1 MPELNLDRV
10 TKKFTSAGT
19 RKGRYFNRR
28 THKNKIAVDGVS
40 LQLKD
45 GVYGF
50 LGANGA
56 GKTTLLRMIC
66 GVLKPTAGEISCNG
80 IEIGM
85 LDSEYRAMIG
95 YLPQDFGYYPDF
107 TARRYL
113 EYLAACKAMPRQL
126 AEGKVS
132 EMMQLVGLEGVQRQK
147 IKTFSG
153 GMLRR
158 LGIAQA
164 LLNDPEI
171 LILDE
176 PTSGLDPKE
185 RIRFRNIISALSRGR
200 IVILSTH
207 IVSDVEFIAD
217 RILLMKQGRIM
228 EQGTPQ
234 EVTGRLEGKAW
245 ECTVSPEEAVRLN
258 ASFAVSNLRND
269 GDKVRLRIVC
279 GECPCEGAVLVKP
292 GLEDVYL
299 YYFEEV
305 SEHVDNLERRIV

>member
-1 MPELNLDRV
+1 MPELTLDRI
-10 TKKFTSAGT
+10 TKQF
-19 RKGRYFNRR
+19 
-28 THKNKIAVDGVS
+28 KNKIAVDNVS
-40 LQLKD
+40 LNLCE

-66 GVLKPTAGEISCNG
+66 GVLRPTAGEIRCGG
-80 IEIGM
+80 IEIGR
-85 LDSEYRAMIG
+85 LDGDYRYLLG

-113 EYLAACKAMPRQL
+113 EYLAACKAVPGDL
-126 AEGKVS
+126 AKEKVQ
-132 EMMQLVGLEGVQRQK
+132 EMLRLTGLEGDQRSK
-147 IKTFSG
+147 IRTFSG

-176 PTSGLDPKE
+176 PTSGLDPRE
-185 RIRFRNIISALSRGR
+185 RIRFRNIISSLSKGR
-200 IVILSTH
+200 IIILSTH

-217 RILLMKQGRIM
+217 EILLMKQGQII
-228 EQGTPQ
+228 EHGTVA
-234 EVTGRLEGKAW
+234 EVTNSIQGKVW
-245 ECTVSPEEAVRLN
+245 EYLAGPDEALRLN
-258 ASFAVSNLRND
+258 DTFAVSNLKNE
-269 GDKVRLRIVC
+269 GEQVRLRLVSDT
-279 GECPCEGAVLVKP
+279 CPCEGAVMAEP

-299 YYFEEV
+299 YHFEEV
-305 SEHVDNLERRIV
+305 SEHVDHLERRIL

>member
-1 MPELNLDRV
+1 MPELIFDRV
-10 TKKFTSAGT
+10 TKQF
-19 RKGRYFNRR
+19 
-28 THKNKIAVDGVS
+28 KNKIAVDQVS
-40 LQLKD
+40 LRLTE

-56 GKTTLLRMIC
+56 GKTTLLRMLC
-66 GVLKPTAGEISCNG
+66 GVLKPTAGEILCNG
-80 IEIGM
+80 EEIRRMDG
-85 LDSEYRAMIG
+85 EYRHMLG

-107 TARRYL
+107 TAKRYL
-113 EYLAACKAMPRQL
+113 EYLAACKAVPKDL
-126 AEGKVS
+126 AKEKVQ
-132 EMMQLVGLEGVQRQK
+132 EVLQLVGLAKEQKYK

-153 GMLRR
+153 GMVRR

-185 RIRFRNIISALSRGR
+185 RIRFRNIISAMSKGR

-217 RILLMKQGRIM
+217 QILLMRQGKIV
-228 EQGTPQ
+228 EQGTSR
-234 EVTGRLEGKAW
+234 EVTATAEGKVW
-245 ECTVSPEEAVRLN
+245 EYLAEPDEVPGLN
-258 ASFAVSNLRND
+258 GKFAISNLKNE
-269 GDKVRLRIVC
+269 GDKVYLRIVSE
-279 GECPCEGAVLVKP
+279 ECPCKGAVLAEP

-299 YYFEEV
+299 FYFKEAAENV
-305 SEHVDNLERRIV
+305 

>member
-1 MPELNLDRV
+1 MPELKLDRV
-10 TKKFTSAGT
+10 TKQF
-19 RKGRYFNRR
+19 
-28 THKNKIAVDGVS
+28 KNKIAVEHVS
-40 LQLKD
+40 IHLKD

-56 GKTTLLRMIC
+56 GKTTLLRMLC
-66 GVLKPTAGEISCNG
+66 GVLKPTAGEIFCNG
-80 IEIGM
+80 TEIGRLGGDYRYM
-85 LDSEYRAMIG
+85 LG

-107 TARRYL
+107 TAVRYL
-113 EYLAACKAMPRQL
+113 TYLAACKAVPKET
-126 AEGKVS
+126 AGEKVQ
-132 EMMQLVGLEGVQRQK
+132 EMLRLVGLEGEQK
-147 IKTFSG
+147 AKIRTFSG

-171 LILDE
+171 VVLDE

-185 RIRFRNIISALSRGR
+185 RIRFRNIISAMSKGR

-217 RILLMKQGRIM
+217 EILLMKKGRIVG
-228 EQGTPQ
+228 QGSVAD
-234 EVTGRLEGKAW
+234 VTENIRGKVW
-245 ECTVSPEEAVRLN
+245 EYEAEAEEALRLN
-258 ASFAVSNLRND
+258 DIYPVSNLKNE
-269 GDKVRLRIVC
+269 GDRVRLRIVSE
-279 GECPCEGAVLVKP
+279 ECPHEGALPAEP

-305 SEHVDNLERRIV
+305 SEHVDHMDRGI